1 MLVRVLEKLPE
12 HPNRKT
18 ISGKTVSV
26 AVKVHTKLK
35 FEALFECKPTPAVC
49 IKAAQIWLL
58 SIMNIV
64 VLALLLLHSPH
75 YPLK

>member
-35 FEALFECKPTPAVC
+35 FEALFECKPTPEVC

-58 SIMNIV
+58 SIMNSL
-64 VLALLLLHSPH
+64 VLAL
-75 YPLK
+75 